1 MTALNDRVGMASQR
15 VYDLTVEDLH
25 TFYVRSEGRHAADL
39 LVHTCVNLSDEM
51 DFPESG
57 AHPLSKHVD
66 CSPAGAVE
74 DAQENLRKGLAPIST
89 LWTNAD
95 IAQQAVDRGLAQY
108 FFPNGKKNAA
118 RQATLDNFLTKRKQ
132 WADKTE
138 LVITGKW
145 DKYESLGTVYKAS
158 GPAQAAGNEVRV
170 VLKRLPGKKRHEGFI
185 LFDSYPLSK
194 QGSPTG
200 TQTQGVNG

>member
-1 MTALNDRVGMASQR
+1 M
-15 VYDLTVEDLH
+15 
-25 TFYVRSEGRHAADL
+25 
-39 LVHTCVNLSDEM
+39 NLSDEI
-51 DFPESG
+51 DLPESG
-57 AHPLSKHVD
+57 AHTLSKHVD
-66 CSPAGAVE
+66 RSPAGAVE

-89 LWTNAD
+89 LWTNAG
-95 IAQQAVDRGLAQY
+95 IAQQAVDRVLAQY

-158 GPAQAAGNEVRV
+158 GPPAGRGERSACG
-170 VLKRLPGKKRHEGFI
+170 PEEASGQERHEGFI
-185 LFDSYPLSK
+185 VFDSYPLSK
-194 QGSPTG
+194 
-200 TQTQGVNG
+200 